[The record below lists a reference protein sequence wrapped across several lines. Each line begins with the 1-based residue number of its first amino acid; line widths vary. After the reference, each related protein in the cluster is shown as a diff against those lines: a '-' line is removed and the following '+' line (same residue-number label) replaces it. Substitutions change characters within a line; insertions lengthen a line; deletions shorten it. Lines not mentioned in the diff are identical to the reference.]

1 MGSGTEKTRLTLVTD
16 IDDQLGAKSKVKR
29 LLAVL
34 SAGSASGP
42 SSRAG
47 RTEAG
52 APNIGRSSARLV
64 TGLLVTM
71 APGWSLVWSASM
83 RSCGRIIGVVRP
95 TILIVV
101 RTGPRRKQLVKNV

>member
-52 APNIGRSSARLV
+52 APNI
-64 TGLLVTM
+64 
-71 APGWSLVWSASM
+71 
-83 RSCGRIIGVVRP
+83 VRP
-95 TILIVV
+95 NELHPWLGLTCATRDL
-101 RTGPRRKQLVKNV
+101 

>member
-1 MGSGTEKTRLTLVTD
+1 MGSGTEKTRLGLFAD

-34 SAGSASGP
+34 SARNASGS

-52 APNIGRSSARLV
+52 AQKTSYVLMS
-64 TGLLVTM
+64 
-71 APGWSLVWSASM
+71 
-83 RSCGRIIGVVRP
+83 P
-95 TILIVV
+95 TLRQV
-101 RTGPRRKQLVKNV
+101 